1 MGNDPSKPSSD
12 KPSIGVPAPLSDPRS
27 NSPYS
32 RGSPSP
38 TDPRRSPATSNGSL
52 VKFEEGVPLSATV
65 LPPQE
70 DRPGLLNTVSGVY
83 PGASGC
89 VIVPSLILGLKSP
102 DNSRFI
108 TKIFGEEEDYV
119 KEKQQNQLVK
129 RIDPTSE
136 FTNVNFNENP
146 INVKLL
152 SEEALSRCSGIF
164 RSRDFRVI
172 GTKKYLNYE
181 YLGQSLYT
189 IISEE
194 LSLSN
199 QNIKD
204 ILNGLSSLASNV
216 YAMNKG
222 RDIGQPLFHN
232 DIHYGNIMFNPA
244 NKRVYLID
252 FERSTINES
261 KRGKDN
267 VADLQGIIATVDK
280 FVDYV
285 LRKVH
290 VLGAVQGKAIVDYK
304 TFVDR
309 VFPSRGRPP
318 PLPKEIEEEI
328 KEQIVSEIVKLA
340 RAFSASGGK
349 RRKTKKNKS
358 KKRKT
363 LRRRKLHR

>member
-1 MGNDPSKPSSD
+1 MGNDPSKPS
-12 KPSIGVPAPLSDPRS
+12 IGIPAPLSDPRS

-38 TDPRRSPATSNGSL
+38 KDPRRSPATSNGSL
-52 VKFEEGVPLSATV
+52 VKFEKGVPLSATV
-65 LPPQE
+65 LPPQK
-70 DRPGLLNTVSGVY
+70 DRPGLPNTVEGVY

-89 VIVPSLILGLKSP
+89 VIVPSLLLGLKSP

-108 TKIFGEEEDYV
+108 TKIFGQEKDYV
-119 KEKQQNQLVK
+119 KEKKQNQLIK
-129 RIDPTSE
+129 TIDPSSS
-136 FTNVNFNENP
+136 FTNVNYNENP
-146 INVKLL
+146 IDFSKLTQ
-152 SEEALSRCSGIF
+152 EDIKNCEAIIQSRENLL
-164 RSRDFRVI
+164 
-172 GTKKYLNYE
+172 TKKYLNYE

-189 IISEE
+189 IISQE

-222 RDIGQPLFHN
+222 RDIGQPVFHN

-244 NKRVYLID
+244 NRRVYLID

-261 KRGKDN
+261 NRGKDTL
-267 VADLQGIIATVDK
+267 ADSQGIIGTVDK

-285 LRKVH
+285 LRKVPA
-290 VLGAVQGKAIVDYK
+290 LGEVQGKAIVDYK

-318 PLPKEIEEEI
+318 LPTEI
-328 KEQIVSEIVKLA
+328 KEQIVSEIIKLA

-349 RRKTKKNKS
+349 RRRT